1 LLSEWGQ
8 QWTKD
13 ACLGV
18 TKGGKPWREKDK
30 NGRQT
35 KEAGRPAMRCARAEM
50 VPQLYVLSLF
60 SPSLPCQQIFLISRT
75 IKSPS
80 NSLMAHVQHWVAII
94 ETSNRSH
101 KSL

>member
-18 TKGGKPWREKDK
+18 SKGGKPWREKDK

-35 KEAGRPAMRCARAEM
+35 KEAGRPGMRCARAEM
-50 VPQLYVLSLF
+50 YP
-60 SPSLPCQQIFLISRT
+60 
-75 IKSPS
+75 
-80 NSLMAHVQHWVAII
+80 
-94 ETSNRSH
+94 
-101 KSL
+101 